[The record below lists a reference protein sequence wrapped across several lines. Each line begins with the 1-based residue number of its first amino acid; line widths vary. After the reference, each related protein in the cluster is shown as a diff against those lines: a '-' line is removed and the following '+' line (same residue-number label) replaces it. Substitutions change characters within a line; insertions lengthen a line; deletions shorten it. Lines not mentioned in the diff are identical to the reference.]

1 MTSQATL
8 VSRLGALERVIGDR
22 LAITDSPDKTEHNE
36 SARILRN
43 GLAVMAFAILE
54 DFARTRA
61 AELFLQLQ
69 ANVVFASLPPKLQQF
84 ATVGVIEA
92 LMHRKRYL
100 PVQMRQA
107 FIQVHAAHVAST
119 TEAAYT
125 LSPLAAL
132 NTEPNV
138 QDDALSEF
146 LKSLCIDAPWD
157 QIAAISP
164 RLGFGPLDARQAYKE
179 LSRRRN
185 EAAHEASS
193 SVEHSD
199 LLASVDAVLC
209 IAVAMDVLCSTAVR
223 AICNWTPGTPPV
235 KVTAADVFLRR
246 IDKVT
251 VGATPRWRETREN
264 VRRAVKVHSTADLAR
279 QEALSRATRA
289 HESVVEFLTSKRPIF
304 WVGPM

>member
-22 LAITDSPDKTEHNE
+22 LAITDAPDKTEHNE

-54 DFARTRA
+54 DFARKRA
-61 AELFLQLQ
+61 AELFLELQ
-69 ANVVFASLPPKLQQF
+69 AKVPFAALPAKLQQF
-84 ATVGVIEA
+84 ATVGVVEA
-92 LMHRKRYL
+92 VMYRKRHL
-100 PVQMRQA
+100 SVEQRQA
-107 FIQVHAAHVAST
+107 FIQEHAAHVAST

-138 QDDALSEF
+138 QEDALSEF
-146 LKSLCIDAPWD
+146 LKSLCIETPWD

-164 RLGFGPLDARQAYKE
+164 RLGFGPLDARQAYRE

-223 AICNWTPGTPPV
+223 AICNWTSGSPPV
-235 KVTAADVFLRR
+235 KVTAANVVLRR
-246 IDKVT
+246 IDRVN
-251 VGATPRWRETREN
+251 VGATPQWRETREN
-264 VRRAVKVHSTADLAR
+264 VGRAVKVYSTADLAR
-279 QEALSRATRA
+279 QGALSRAKKA
-289 HESVVEFLTSKRPIF
+289 QESVVEFLTSKRPVF
-304 WVGPM
+304 WAVP